1 MSLKNSKFRY
11 ILVIAVVALVF
22 VSYIF
27 TLMRLQLVNGDYY
40 KEQSEKKIYS
50 TETITASRGSIYE
63 LQRPE
68 PCDQHNRLLHQVY
81 PGADA
86 KGKAK
91 RYYSQPHPAD
101 GAI

>member
-50 TETITASRGSIYE
+50 TETITASRGSIYDCNGRSLVTNTTGYCIKFTRALMPKE
-63 LQRPE
+63 KQNDIILSLI
-68 PCDQHNRLLHQVY
+68 RLMEQ
-81 PGADA
+81 
-86 KGKAK
+86 
-91 RYYSQPHPAD
+91 
-101 GAI
+101 

>member
-40 KEQSEKKIYS
+40 KEQSEKK
-50 TETITASRGSIYE
+50 
-63 LQRPE
+63 
-68 PCDQHNRLLHQVY
+68 
-81 PGADA
+81 
-86 KGKAK
+86 
-91 RYYSQPHPAD
+91 
-101 GAI
+101 